1 NRCCLRGRVH
11 AFAWG
16 PHPRWSHGRPQARAG
31 LVHWVCCDERL
42 LVLFPSALRG
52 VPIGWRLLVLFP
64 SALRGV
70 SIGWRLLVLLPSALR
85 GVPCSH
91 NRCRLRGRVHAFA
104 WGPHPRWS
112 RGRQA
117 CAGLAIWLAW
127 GDDTARALRSR
138 VATSSLILRFPSA

>member
-1 NRCCLRGRVH
+1 QRVARGPQRLVVGALPRRVARGPQGWLLVLFPSALRGVPRSHNRCCLRGRVH

-31 LVHWVCCDERL
+31 LVHWLCCDERL

-70 SIGWRLLVLLPSALR
+70 PIGWRLLVLL
-85 GVPCSH
+85 
-91 NRCRLRGRVHAFA
+91 
-104 WGPHPRWS
+104 
-112 RGRQA
+112 
-117 CAGLAIWLAW
+117 
-127 GDDTARALRSR
+127 
-138 VATSSLILRFPSA
+138 